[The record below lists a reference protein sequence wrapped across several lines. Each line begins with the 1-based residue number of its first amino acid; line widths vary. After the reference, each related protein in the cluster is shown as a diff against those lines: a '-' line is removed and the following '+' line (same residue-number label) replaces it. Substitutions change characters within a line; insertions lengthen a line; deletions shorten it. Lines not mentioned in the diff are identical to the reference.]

1 MLSVTLMFACA
12 GLAVGLTAI
21 WIVTD
26 SSQKVRQE
34 TQDFVEDHA
43 EKTTQSL
50 DTTNVKIKNLA
61 VKLAKLE
68 DRLLI
73 LSHVPS
79 NTGKQLTSLNEDV
92 AVLKEQL
99 KQLEESNVR
108 IPRLRT
114 RKPPP
119 YRPSA

>member
-1 MLSVTLMFACA
+1 VLSVTLMFACA

-34 TQDFVEDHA
+34 PQEFVEDHA
-43 EKTTQSL
+43 GKSTLSL

-73 LSHVPS
+73 LSHAPG

-92 AVLKEQL
+92 AAFKE
-99 KQLEESNVR
+99 
-108 IPRLRT
+108 
-114 RKPPP
+114 
-119 YRPSA
+119 

>member
-34 TQDFVEDHA
+34 TQEFVEDHA
-43 EKTTQSL
+43 GKTTQSS
-50 DTTNVKIKNLA
+50 DTANVKIKNLA

-68 DRLLI
+68 DKLLI
-73 LSHVPS
+73 LSHVPG

-92 AVLKEQL
+92 AALKE
-99 KQLEESNVR
+99 
-108 IPRLRT
+108 
-114 RKPPP
+114 
-119 YRPSA
+119 